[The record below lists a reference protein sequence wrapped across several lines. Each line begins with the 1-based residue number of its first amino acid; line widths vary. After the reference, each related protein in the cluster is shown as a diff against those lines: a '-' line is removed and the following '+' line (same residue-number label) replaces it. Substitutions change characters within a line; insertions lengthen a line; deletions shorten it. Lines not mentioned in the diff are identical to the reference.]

1 MKGTYIIVIYLQENS
16 KIEIGSLGKLDFIKG
31 YYLYIGSAMGNK
43 GSATLENRIKRHVS
57 EANYK
62 NLFWHVD
69 YLLASKF
76 CLITKIYLIPSIF
89 RLECIISKEIHKA
102 SDNYIK
108 NFGSSDCQCPSHL
121 YYFTEFKGIEVCIN

>member
-1 MKGTYIIVIYLQENS
+1 MKGTYIIVIHLLENS
-16 KIEIGSLGKLDFIKG
+16 KIKIGSLGILDFIKG

-43 GSATLENRIKRHVS
+43 GSTTLENRIKRHLSVS
-57 EANYK
+57 NNK

-76 CLITKIYLIPSIF
+76 CLITEIYLISTII
-89 RLECIISKEIHKA
+89 RLECIISKEVYKA

-108 NFGSSDCQCPSHL
+108 NFGSSDCQCTSHL
-121 YYFTEFKGIEVCIN
+121 YYFKEFRGIKDCIN